1 MVPRNTIA
9 QEALQHFEMA
19 YRYMAGT
26 LAQESQVSSPDLL
39 HSGISHWPNLGTT

>member
-1 MVPRNTIA
+1 MVPRNNIA

-26 LAQESQVSSPDLL
+26 LAQESQVSSPIYFMVAFLI
-39 HSGISHWPNLGTT
+39 GPT